1 MNPLVTHTGTAV
13 PLRRSNVD
21 TDQIYPAQLILS
33 APVSR
38 TGHAD
43 ALLAEWRKDP
53 DFVLNQPQYRGA
65 SVLVAGV
72 DFGTGSSR
80 EWAVWALV
88 DYGFRVILAPR
99 FGDIFRGNALQ
110 RGLLAVVLPMAA
122 VEALWDLVERAA
134 DTPVTIDLNDR
145 AVRAKDQTWAFELDD
160 YTRWRLLNG
169 LDDTSLALTRADA
182 IEAYERNRR
191 PALPRTKPVNASSS
205 QGTSRTPLDI
215 PR

>member
-99 FGDIFRGNALQ
+99 FGDIFRGNAAENGLVAAEIAETDVEKLWADIEAEPATPLTVNLETRTVRRGEATYSFGYPDHMRSRVM
-110 RGLLAVVLPMAA
+110 RGLDEIAA
-122 VEALWDLVERAA
+122 TLHHEEDIRAHEAR
-134 DTPVTIDLNDR
+134 
-145 AVRAKDQTWAFELDD
+145 
-160 YTRWRLLNG
+160 
-169 LDDTSLALTRADA
+169 
-182 IEAYERNRR
+182 RR
-191 PALPRTKPVNASSS
+191 PTMPEIHRAETVL
-205 QGTSRTPLDI
+205 
-215 PR
+215 